1 MKTVG
6 KIFPDE
12 TEKKPKKEVK
22 TPPKQKPPEKE

>member
-6 KIFPDE
+6 KIFPE
-12 TEKKPKKEVK
+12 VKKKPNEGTK